1 MLWAGDRIVSSDH
14 TTWTGYQITLPV
26 QEPFPASR
34 RRRRRAGIDFK
45 TMGLTP
51 LFYIMVM
58 EAAKKALLCANNST
72 IQGIGLGVGLS
83 KGTQRV
89 QSQTWEG
96 I

>member
-1 MLWAGDRIVSSDH
+1 
-14 TTWTGYQITLPV
+14 
-26 QEPFPASR
+26 
-34 RRRRRAGIDFK
+34 
-45 TMGLTP
+45 MGLTP